1 MECYRSKAASEQW
14 NDGSAG
20 ISSYCCCC
28 VGSARKSS
36 TRFHVSCTCW
46 IFRFLFKL
54 HAEYPAS
61 GLARWR
67 RMEWRGARPD
77 APYTYVGTSTHY
89 GGNLRILAGN
99 LSKGSPHRIFGWC
112 VVCDAYVLLCPS
124 ALSAPM
130 RWMEGCCVMPHR
142 PLKFPCTVIR
152 H

>member
-67 RMEWRGARPD
+67 RDGEEQDQTLLYLCRNQYSLWRESSHFGGKSKQRF
-77 APYTYVGTSTHY
+77 TSS
-89 GGNLRILAGN
+89 NL
-99 LSKGSPHRIFGWC
+99 WM
-112 VVCDAYVLLCPS
+112 VCGVCGAYVLLCPS
-124 ALSAPM
+124 ALSAQ
-130 RWMEGCCVMPHR
+130 GCCVMPHR